1 MPTAA
6 AEEASESVSAGEG
19 EGEEDVTEQEQ
30 AAPTV
35 LERP

>member
-6 AEEASESVSAGEG
+6 AEEASKSVSAGEG
-19 EGEEDVTEQEQ
+19 EGEEDVTEKQQ
-30 AAPTV
+30 AAHTV